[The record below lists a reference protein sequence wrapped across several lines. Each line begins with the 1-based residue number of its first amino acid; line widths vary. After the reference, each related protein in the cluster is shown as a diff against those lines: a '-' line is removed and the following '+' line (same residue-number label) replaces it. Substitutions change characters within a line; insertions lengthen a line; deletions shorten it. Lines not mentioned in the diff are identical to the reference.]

1 MKEHLQDKAD
11 TCGKDITSPGFFLS
25 VNLQAFLVN
34 CCD

>member
-1 MKEHLQDKAD
+1 MKENLPDKAD